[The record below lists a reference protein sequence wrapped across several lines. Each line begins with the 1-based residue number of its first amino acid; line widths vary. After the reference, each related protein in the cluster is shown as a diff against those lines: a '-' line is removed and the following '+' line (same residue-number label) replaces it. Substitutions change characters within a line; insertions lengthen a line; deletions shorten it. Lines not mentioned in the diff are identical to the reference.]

1 MRTLTLIAA
10 LAFSGAAGAA
20 ELTVAPATV
29 PLAGPRASQRL
40 LVLDAEAG
48 RAVADR
54 TADAAFT
61 SSNPAVCTVDAAG
74 VVRAAGDGTA
84 TVTATVAGRTA
95 TATVTVAKAKEPAVP
110 DFRNHVEPVLTRAGC
125 ASGACHGA
133 LAGKGGFKL
142 SLRGFDPAADHFA
155 LTRQAHARRVD
166 RTAPDESLMLLK
178 PTRAVKHGGGRRF
191 ETDSEEYRRIHDWI
205 ASGAPAPRPD
215 APALQ
220 RLELFPAAAVVKPK
234 DQLRVVVRAWYSDG
248 HAEDVTAWAKFSSSG
263 EQVATVDE
271 DGRVT
276 VMGPGEAAVSVWY
289 SNFVAAATVTVP
301 LPNAVDPRLF
311 AQSPRSNFIDDLVLR
326 KLEALRIPPAGP
338 CTDAEFIRRAFLD
351 CTGSLPPPEEVKS
364 FVADSRPDKRARLID
379 ALLDRPEFVD
389 YWSYKWS
396 DVLLVS
402 NRKLPAPAM
411 WAYYRWVRRAVAENR
426 PWDRFA
432 RDLVTVQGDSL
443 DNGACNYFVLHKDPA
458 ELTETTAVTFLG
470 MSVACARCHN
480 HPLEKW
486 TQDQYW
492 SLVNLFGRV
501 GLKNGDR
508 TGEVLVQSLPSGEV
522 PHLRKGVPMP
532 PAPLDGKPLAFD
544 DPRDR
549 RQVFADWLTSPENPY
564 FAKALAN
571 RVWRN
576 FLGRGLVEAEDD
588 QRATNPPTNP
598 ELLDALAKDF
608 VAHGYDVKHLIRRVM
623 NSATYQRS
631 AGYPLAGRPAAGAEA
646 DDRFYSHYLIRRLPA
661 EVILDA
667 YSQVTGVPTPFNTIR
682 TGAGTVAVVP
692 TGLYPKGVRAQQLPD
707 VQLVSRL
714 LDAFGRPERMQACS
728 CERTQDA
735 SVTQALHLNNGQTL
749 NDKLRAKESLVS
761 RWLAAKLS
769 DDAVI
774 DDLFLRALSRPATPA
789 ERAKLTALLAEAA
802 KAGADRRE
810 ALEDLAWGVLTG
822 REFLF
827 NR

>member
-1 MRTLTLIAA
+1 MTHRYAVAVLLLLPGLSPAA
-10 LAFSGAAGAA
+10 DLAI
-20 ELTVAPATV
+20 APAAV
-29 PLAGPRASQRL
+29 PLAGPHASQRL
-40 LVLDAEAG
+40 LVLDAGAAG

-54 TADAAFT
+54 TADAAFA
-61 SSNPAVCTVDAAG
+61 SSNPAVCTVDADG
-74 VVRAAGDGTA
+74 VVRAAGDGAA
-84 TVTATVAGRTA
+84 TVTATVRGRTA
-95 TATVTVAKAKEPAVP
+95 TATVTVTRAKEPDVP
-110 DFRNHVEPVLTRAGC
+110 DFRTQIEPVLTRAGC
-125 ASGACHGA
+125 NSGACHGA

-142 SLRGFDPAADHFA
+142 SLRGYDPSTDHFVM
-155 LTRQAHARRVD
+155 TRQANARRVD
-166 RTAPDESLMLLK
+166 RTAPAESLVLLK
-178 PTRAVKHGGGRRF
+178 PTRAIPHGGGRRF
-191 ETDSEEYRRIHDWI
+191 ETDSEEYRRLRDWI
-205 ASGAPAPRPD
+205 AAGAAAPRPD
-215 APALQ
+215 APALK
-220 RLELFPAAAVVKPK
+220 RLELFPPAAVVKPQDK
-234 DQLRVVVRAWYSDG
+234 LRVVVRAWYSDG

-289 SNFVAAATVTVP
+289 ANSVAAATVTVP
-301 LPNAVDPRLF
+301 LANAVDPRLF
-311 AQSPRSNFIDDLVLR
+311 AQSPRHNFIDDHVLR

-338 CTDAEFIRRAFLD
+338 CTDAEFVRRAFLD
-351 CTGSLPPPEEVKS
+351 CTGSLPPPGEVKA

-396 DVLLVS
+396 DLLLVS
-402 NRKLPAPAM
+402 NRKLPVPAM

-432 RDLVTVQGDSL
+432 RDLVTARGDSL

-470 MSVACARCHN
+470 MSVACAKCHN

-508 TGEVLVQSLPSGEV
+508 TGEVLVQSLPAGEV

-532 PAPLDGKPLAFD
+532 PAPLDGQPLAFD

-549 RQVFADWLTSPENPY
+549 RAVFADWLTGPENPY

-608 VAHGYDVKHLIRRVM
+608 VAHGYDVKHLIRLVM

-631 AGYPLAGRPAAGAEA
+631 AVPAAGAES
-646 DDRFYSHYLIRRLPA
+646 DDRFYSHYLVRRLPA

-667 YSQVTGVPTPFNTIR
+667 YTQVTGVPTPFDTLR
-682 TGAGTVAVVP
+682 TGAGQVAVVP

-707 VQLVSRL
+707 VHLVSRL
-714 LDAFGRPERMQACS
+714 LDAFGRPERAQACS

-749 NDKLRAKESLVS
+749 NDKLRAKESVVS
-761 RWLAAKLS
+761 RWLAEKLS

-774 DDLFLRALSRPATPA
+774 DDLFLRALARPATPA
-789 ERAKLTALLAEAA
+789 ERARLTALLAGAA
-802 KAGADRRE
+802 KAGAGRRE